1 MEYYFSLTKLMVRF
15 LKSSGCKGCN
25 LQMIGLSSVPSY
37 AHRLKGKTQLDTTQL
52 QFLNLDELEKRYG
65 DRWPQVRGRIIET
78 CESFISRRI
87 RPEDLLLRAANG
99 FLILPDPNRE
109 EPAEAFTRR
118 IKLDLEKF
126 FLGTDY
132 LKSLRLSAET
142 KNIALQDLFSA
153 LESETFERA
162 EADHA
167 AARSSVDPPAAPLP
181 DFSLRFESIWTMRT
195 GHVALQRILPFS
207 MIGGVGSWGHKIP
220 PSSGGDA
227 MVMEFDRQVLISAA
241 AAARANDA
249 PSRCA
254 LAVPVHF
261 RTLASVKHR
270 LPYMACFKEHAHGT
284 DGLML
289 HVRGLPM
296 DAPASTITETT
307 AVARNMTRRILC
319 EADALSMRPD
329 RFDDA
334 RVDIFT
340 CAAPA
345 DAGLMERREV
355 ALRVFNA
362 RLRRSGAMAALTDCR
377 SPRHVSAGV
386 SAGFAHFA
394 GEAVDGLKRQPE
406 KAYRL
411 DPLGSQGA

>member
-1 MEYYFSLTKLMVRF
+1 M
-15 LKSSGCKGCN
+15 
-25 LQMIGLSSVPSY
+25 GLSSVSAY
-37 AHRLKGKTQLDTTQL
+37 ARRLKGKTQIDTTQL
-52 QFLNLDELEKRYG
+52 QFLNLEELEKRYG

-109 EPAEAFTRR
+109 ECAEAFTRR

-142 KNIALQDLFSA
+142 RNIALQDLFSA

-167 AARSSVDPPAAPLP
+167 AARACVDPPAAPLP

-195 GHVALQRILPFS
+195 GHVALQRVLPFS
-207 MIGGVGSWGHKIP
+207 VIDGVGSWGHQIP

-241 AAARANDA
+241 AAARANDS

-254 LAVPVHF
+254 LAIPVHF

-270 LPYMACFKEHAHGT
+270 LPYMACFKEHAHGRVS
-284 DGLML
+284 GLML
-289 HVRGLPM
+289 HVCGLPM
-296 DAPASTITETT
+296 DAPTSVITEIT

-319 EADALSMRPD
+319 EADAFSMRPD

-345 DAGLMERREV
+345 DVGLMERREV

-377 SPRHVSAGV
+377 SPGHVSAGAA
-386 SAGFAHFA
+386 AGFAHFA
-394 GEAVDGLKRQPE
+394 GDAVDRLKRQPE

-411 DPLGSQGA
+411 DPLGPQGP